1 MTIMLNFPDEILENI
16 RRYIGN
22 CRIYKGELI
31 QTLDKK
37 GTVFQT
43 IETKIKE
50 RQKLTYFMVFGN
62 GWSNT
67 VTGYNGRMRSFD
79 ERYFKNKKVSP
90 NWKISITWLD
100 KISDYVAEQHSDVV
114 DQLIANNNEF
124 PPRRVFSYNYYGET
138 DVLTFSYLRVSFV
151 PGIMDGWEFFEK
163 PVTRS
168 ENVVY
173 TIE

>member
-1 MTIMLNFPDEILENI
+1 MTRKNRLPYEILENI
-16 RRYIGN
+16 RQFAGN
-22 CRIYKGELI
+22 FRIYKGELI

-37 GTVFQT
+37 GTIFQK

-50 RQKLTYFMVFGN
+50 RQKMTYFMVFGN

-67 VTGYNGRMRSFD
+67 LTGYNGRCRPFD

-100 KISDYVAEQHSDVV
+100 KLSDYVAEQHSDVV
-114 DQLIANNNEF
+114 DQLISDKNEF

-151 PGIMDGWEFFEK
+151 PGFMDGWESFEK